1 MMARKPAFL
10 LRDVNAGPKMS
21 LDDMG
26 GGKTLC
32 MLLRRL
38 SLIEG
43 IKLPK
48 INPTIEMMAM
58 MMGKKAV
65 MRLNANPDAKF
76 KIQSL
81 LHFVQKACRDLMFF
95 STVCI
100 GSDVWVD
107 FVSTAWP
114 FFISP
119 AR

>member
-1 MMARKPAFL
+1 MTARKPAFL
-10 LRDVNAGPKMS
+10 LRDVNAGPRTS

-65 MRLNANPDAKF
+65 MRLNASPDAKF
-76 KIQSL
+76 MTQSL
-81 LHFVQKACRDLMFF
+81 FHFVQKACRDLMFF